1 MKYIDKSFE
10 KYHPTLYLNNYKF
23 ILRDLQER
31 IDDRDENIRSK
42 KESIFRLRAIHI
54 YNLELEST

>member
-42 KESIFRLRAIHI
+42 KEGIFRLRAIHI